1 MAALA
6 EGNPIEEVR
15 KVPRPDPIR
24 LKRLRDRWR
33 APAAFSAVA
42 LALGT
47 GLTSWMSTTLAGQVA
62 CVAVALLAVWFMRA
76 RDWVH
81 LGWTVQGGAGIIA
94 LAVSAGWA
102 TAGAFAPL
110 AAGFMLFAL
119 ATRFAATYSRPSMV
133 PLAGR
138 LPWIFRRVVRKGSLR
153 HGAVGLTVGLAALL
167 LAELPE
173 LRVLGVALFP
183 LSLRGLVCELMTPTE
198 RRTLWWAVMLCHIGL
213 LAVVV
218 PEYGA
223 LGAAWSIV
231 AAETLLFLGSSLAIA
246 RHTKTDLLPSSHWAC
261 FCGFLMLMAVLSLPL
276 PMTGKAV
283 ALLPLAVLVALVLR
297 SEHKLHRKERS
308 SR

>member
-1 MAALA
+1 MKALA
-6 EGNPIEEVR
+6 EGNTMDRTRP
-15 KVPRPDPIR
+15 VPRPDPIR

-33 APAAFSAVA
+33 APAAFSAVG

-47 GLTSWMSTTLAGQVA
+47 GLTSWMPTALAGQVA
-62 CVAVALLAVWFMRA
+62 AAAVALLAVWFVRA

-81 LGWTVQGGAGIIA
+81 LGWTVQGGTGVIA
-94 LAVSAGWA
+94 LAVSSGWG
-102 TAGAFAPL
+102 TAGEFAPL
-110 AAGFMLFAL
+110 AAGFMLAAL
-119 ATRFAATYSRPSMV
+119 ATRFVATYSRPSMV

-153 HGAVGLTVGLAALL
+153 HGAVGLTVGLTVLL
-167 LAELPE
+167 LAQQPE

-198 RRTLWWAVMLCHIGL
+198 RRTLWWAVMVCHIGL
-213 LAVVV
+213 AAVVV

-283 ALLPLAVLVALVLR
+283 VLVPLALLVALVLR
-297 SEHKLHRKERS
+297 SELRLRRKER
-308 SR
+308 